1 MARVP
6 ASIPKKEPEGIT
18 INGRQFPDPLKV
30 NQDRQ
35 LGIKEHLEKRRKET
49 RYRHRGGK
57 HSRVPIGRDPD
68 TGQFRSNEKIERL
81 KQLRGSKP
89 IGRDP
94 DTGQFR
100 SNEKIERLKQLRGS
114 KPFEEAFTEECK
126 LAAEEMLAILRNK
139 AREGDAAAAKYIVDR
154 ALGKVGEAKRKG
166 TADVHG

>member
-89 IGRDP
+89 
-94 DTGQFR
+94 
-100 SNEKIERLKQLRGS
+100 
-114 KPFEEAFTEECK
+114 FEEAFTEECK

-166 TADVHG
+166 AADVQVIFDNDIIPDDESTGQADEDNPTS